1 MNISTTVTLNN
12 KIQIPQLGLGVY
24 KSTEGEEAYNS
35 VRWAIEA
42 GYRHIDTA
50 KAYKN
55 EASVGRAV
63 RDCGIPR
70 SEIFITTKLWT
81 GDMREDRQEEG
92 FYESLTKL
100 DVEYI
105 DLYLIHWAVKD
116 KYVESWKIME
126 GLYKKG
132 LIRAIGVCNFNPH
145 HIDTL
150 METAEFTPVINQI
163 ELHPLLSQVP
173 VSNYCSTKGIAVE
186 AWSPLAR
193 GRLVDHPFLTAMGAS
208 REKSAAQI
216 ILRWHLQHGRIVIP
230 KSVHKERI
238 ISNMDLYDFSLSD
251 TEMGEID
258 ALNQNM
264 RFDHDP
270 ETFTC

>member
-1 MNISTTVTLNN
+1 MNISTTVPLNN

-63 RDCGIPR
+63 RDSGIPR

-163 ELHPLLSQVP
+163 ELNPLLSQVP
-173 VSNYCSTKGIAVE
+173 VSNYCLTKGIAVE

-193 GRLVDHPFLTAMGAS
+193 GRLVDHPFLTAMGAN

-258 ALNQNM
+258 ALNQNI

>member
-1 MNISTTVTLNN
+1 MDISATVTLNN
-12 KIQIPQLGLGVY
+12 QVKIPQLGLGVY
-24 KSTEGEEAYNS
+24 KSLDGEETYNA

-42 GYRHIDTA
+42 GYRLIDTA

-55 EASVGRAV
+55 EASVGRAI

-70 SEIFITTKLWT
+70 EKIFVTTKLWN
-81 GDMREDRQEEG
+81 GDMREDKQEEG
-92 FYESLTKL
+92 FYESLKKL
-100 DVEYI
+100 GVEYL
-105 DLYLIHWAVKD
+105 DLYLIHWPVKE

-126 GLYKKG
+126 RLYKAG

-163 ELHPLLSQVP
+163 ELHPFLSQVE
-173 VSNYCSTKGIAVE
+173 VSDYCSKRGIAVE

-193 GRLVDHPFLTAMGAS
+193 GRLLDHPRLTSMA
-208 REKSAAQI
+208 EDHKKTAAQI
-216 ILRWHLQHGRIVIP
+216 ILRWHLQHGSVVIP
-230 KSVHKERI
+230 KSTHKDRI
-238 ISNMDLYDFSLSD
+238 ISNIDVFDFALSESEMDS
-251 TEMGEID
+251 IN
-258 ALNQNM
+258 ALNQNT
-264 RFDHDP
+264 RFDQDP

>member
-1 MNISTTVTLNN
+1 VNISATVTLNN

-230 KSVHKERI
+230 KSVHKDRI

-270 ETFTC
+270 ESFTC